1 MTMTPQEQFDS
12 LAEYAKEQDGSW
24 ASVTNIITRE
34 GEFDPFDKCLAASV
48 INDLES
54 LANEAIEAAI
64 ELRARF
70 DMPDGKHNE
79 QGELL

>member
-24 ASVTNIITRE
+24 ASVTNIITKE
-34 GEFDPFDKCLAASV
+34 GEFDPFDDTPAASA
-48 INDLES
+48 ITDLES
-54 LANEAIEAAI
+54 LAEEAMEAAK
-64 ELRARF
+64 ELRVRF
-70 DMPDGKHNE
+70 DMLDGKHNE